1 MSEPIDS
8 IPVIVK
14 EPEPWN
20 LAAAP
25 PEVPHEIQAAAIET
39 LLLEPI
45 PPCPLPA
52 ADLLTA
58 PPVATPVPS
67 APHLESTEYVDE
79 FKPTAEEWENVKEL
93 EFPHAHQPSRIEV
106 NPQPLYKPEILE
118 RDANGLDGAGDWTEV
133 EPERTKE

>member
-14 EPEPWN
+14 EPEPWD
-20 LAAAP
+20 LGAAP
-25 PEVPHEIQAAAIET
+25 PETPHAIQEAAIEE

-45 PPCPLPA
+45 ALCPLPA
-52 ADLLTA
+52 DDLLA
-58 PPVATPVPS
+58 VPHVAMPAS
-67 APHLESTEYVDE
+67 APQMEANEYVEE

-106 NPQPLYKPEILE
+106 DQQPLYKPEILE